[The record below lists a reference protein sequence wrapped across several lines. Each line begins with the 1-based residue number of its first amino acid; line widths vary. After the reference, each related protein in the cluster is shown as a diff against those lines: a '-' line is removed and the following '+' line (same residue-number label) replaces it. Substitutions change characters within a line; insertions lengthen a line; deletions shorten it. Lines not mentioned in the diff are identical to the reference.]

1 MKKLTGKPS
10 DKQEVLPLISPK
22 DLLRLPGKKAL
33 ELILESPRPVTLVQ
47 SLAEEDL
54 FWLIQEI
61 GPEDALPILS
71 LASNDQWQYLLDLEL
86 WTKDRLEIDSVNRW
100 LHLLLEADPERFLI
114 WGLREHTELIEL
126 HLFKH
131 IEVRI
136 MEEDESPSDFGEG
149 YFSLDGLFYIRI
161 KHEKYEQTIRQFL
174 ERLAQH
180 NLSRFREVLLELA
193 GVLPAEVEEN
203 IYRLRNLR
211 LAEKG
216 FLPFEEAVGIYQYL
230 SPQSLL
236 EKEPQLRKVT
246 QDQQLSQ
253 PVPVS
258 TSLLIRDQDLFYIAL
273 KRTQDSRILERLQME
288 FTAMCNQIVSADGLM
303 IRDKENLANVVR
315 KACGYLGIGLEKVT
329 GRDPHKAARLLQ
341 KFPLHHLFRVG
352 YGAALKLR
360 WNTEKWLKES
370 WFVRESFA
378 LSFWGDYWEGIL
390 EGLLR
395 KRPLF
400 YTGFSEGEPYREFKT
415 LEEITRCHRAL
426 DQIMALDQLLSLLF
440 AQTAVV
446 HPVQAYH
453 PVTYKNL
460 LLTCWARHH
469 LGLPEETK
477 SLGIE
482 ELKIF
487 FRNLWVK
494 EARPYRVDTKMK
506 QAFLDW
512 LQMRS
517 DQAIDEILSQVGK
530 TFERLFGELEKEY
543 GSVSLKDLDPRYIKH
558 FLVTPSA
565 AD

>member
-10 DKQEVLPLISPK
+10 DKQQIFPLISPK

-100 LHLLLEADPERFLI
+100 VDLLLKADPERFLI
-114 WGLREHTELIEL
+114 WGLREHIELIEL
-126 HLFKH
+126 HLFKN

-136 MEEDESPSDFGEG
+136 RKEDESPSDFDEG

-161 KHEKYEQTIRQFL
+161 KHEKYDQPIRRLL
-174 ERLAQH
+174 ERLAEH
-180 NLSRFREVLLELA
+180 DLERFRQVLLELA
-193 GVLPAEVEEN
+193 GVLPAEIEEHM
-203 IYRLRNLR
+203 YRFRNVR
-211 LAEKG
+211 LAENG

-230 SPQSLL
+230 NPQSLL

-246 QDQQLSQ
+246 QDRQISQ
-253 PVPVS
+253 SVPVS
-258 TSLLIRDQDLFYIAL
+258 TSLLIRDQGLFYIAL
-273 KRTQDSRILERLQME
+273 KRTQESHILERLQME
-288 FTAMCNQIVSADGLM
+288 FTAMCNQIVSADDLVV
-303 IRDKENLANVVR
+303 RDKESLADVVR
-315 KACGYLGIGLEKVT
+315 KACGYLDIGLEKVT
-329 GRDPHKAARLLQ
+329 DGDPKKAARLLQ
-341 KFPLHHLFRVG
+341 KFPLHHIFRVG

-360 WNTEKWLKES
+360 WKTEKWLKES
-370 WFVRESFA
+370 WFVRESFD
-378 LSFWGDYWEGIL
+378 LSFWEDDWGEIL
-390 EGLLR
+390 EGLLK

-400 YTGFSEGEPYREFKT
+400 HTSFSEGKPYREFKT
-415 LEEITRCHRAL
+415 LEDITHCHRVL
-426 DQIMALDQLLSLLF
+426 DEIMTLDHLMSLLF
-440 AQTAVV
+440 AQTAVA

-453 PVTYKNL
+453 PVIYKNL
-460 LLTCWARHH
+460 LLTCWAIHH
-469 LGLPEETK
+469 LGLPEETE
-477 SLGIE
+477 SLAVE
-482 ELKIF
+482 ELKVF

-494 EARPYRVDTKMK
+494 EARPYRVDKKMK

-517 DQAIDEILSQVGK
+517 DQDITEILSRVGK
-530 TFERLFGELEKEY
+530 TCDRLFGELEKEY
-543 GSVSLKDLDPRYIKH
+543 GSVSLNDLDPRYIKH
-558 FLVTPSA
+558 FLVTP
-565 AD
+565 